1 MIKENKYIIIFII
14 LIIIGIFLIGCKLI
28 YNHEKEQEDK
38 NKIQEFFETEI
49 INKDTT
55 VLEEKKENLETT
67 IVENQNKEMYIA
79 VLEIP
84 SISLKKG
91 IYDINSKNNDVNK
104 NIQLIKESD
113 MPDIEDGNFILAG
126 HSGIG
131 RIAYF
136 KKLEQLNLDDIVFVY
151 YKGIKYSYQIISIY
165 LENKDGT
172 ISISNENQF
181 SKIILTTCSQKEK
194 DKQVVVVGRLISKE
208 KY

>member
-14 LIIIGIFLIGCKLI
+14 LIIVGIFLIGCKLI

-55 VLEEKKENLETT
+55 VLEEK
-67 IVENQNKEMYIA
+67 NKEMYIA